1 MISVAAASSGR
12 AGRSENTRK
21 SEQAETDFD
30 DNAHG
35 DGSSV
40 AQSRFE
46 FPSPHGFQSLFVEPE
61 A

>member
-1 MISVAAASSGR
+1 MISVAAAPSGR
-12 AGRSENTRK
+12 AGSSKDAEK

-30 DNAHG
+30 YDAHW
-35 DGSSV
+35 DGRPV

-46 FPSPHGFQSLFVEPE
+46 FPSPHCFQSLFVEPE